1 MIAFAQRKGVCTHA
15 SGKISS
21 NGHSYFRVFTN
32 PLIVV
37 KKHGWIY
44 SKVEWIIFIKVTST
58 KMKWIKESVL
68 SCKYDNNKRFFDY

>member
-21 NGHSYFRVFTN
+21 NGHSYFKVFTN

-37 KKHGWIY
+37 KKHG
-44 SKVEWIIFIKVTST
+44 
-58 KMKWIKESVL
+58 
-68 SCKYDNNKRFFDY
+68 